1 MSDDNKLSVE
11 LRTSFGKG
19 AARKIRAASKIPAV
33 LYGHGTD
40 PVHVTL
46 PGHETMLITRR
57 SNSILELDIEGT
69 HQLALVKD
77 IQRDPVRQII
87 EHIDLVIVRA
97 GERVEVEV
105 PVHIEGESYPG
116 TIHVVETNT
125 LLLEV
130 LATAI
135 PQNVVVSIEG
145 LEEGAQIQ
153 AHEITL
159 PEGAKLITDPEIL
172 VVNISLPRAEVAE
185 GDEAAERV
193 VRRLGRLRL
202 GRVDAALTPSTR
214 RLTFAAHG

>member
-11 LRTSFGKG
+11 LRTKFGKG

-130 LATAI
+130 LATNI

-145 LEEGAQIQ
+145 LEDGAQIQ
-153 AHEITL
+153 AQEITL

-172 VVNISLPRAEVAE
+172 VVNVSLPRAEVAE
-185 GDEAAERV
+185 GDEATEGESSDDSA
-193 VRRLGRLRL
+193 
-202 GRVDAALTPSTR
+202 DADS
-214 RLTFAAHG
+214 GSGE